1 MISLILLYEAAFL
14 YVDGTYAECSSYVPG
29 NVFNAQIPFLERR
42 KWNLRE
48 VKYCIQNH
56 TAHEQWNHRCPA
68 PKPHCLLEMDFP
80 SSAFLDGLFS
90 KLGFHSP
97 NCLFLKCHAVL
108 CWLFSSLLY
117 VFIGYKVFYELQI
130 MLVWSLCFEC
140 NLHSVAQSLLNITEG
155 PTEGI

>member
-14 YVDGTYAECSSYVPG
+14 YVDGTYAECSSYYVPG

-108 CWLFSSLLY
+108 CFFPHCCTFSLDTRFSTSS
-117 VFIGYKVFYELQI
+117 K
-130 MLVWSLCFEC
+130 
-140 NLHSVAQSLLNITEG
+140 
-155 PTEGI
+155 